1 MTLWVIFGLM
11 TATAVFAVV
20 WPLVRYRTAARSGS
34 DIAVYRDQLDEVG
47 RDLATGLIGKTE
59 AQAARVEISRRLLA
73 ADAAAQ
79 AAPAASSPVAAAWR
93 RRAVVLVALVLL
105 PAGAA
110 ALYLRIGSP
119 DLASATVAAEQ
130 TVAPGQ
136 EASVATMVAKV
147 EAHLQQNPKDGRGWE
162 VLAPVYLQIGRYAD
176 SVNAWRNTL
185 QLLGENADRLANL
198 GESLM
203 AEANGIVT
211 ADAKAAFVRAVT
223 LDSTT
228 VSARYYLG
236 IAAEQDGQRDKAAKI
251 WRDLIA
257 DAPPG
262 AHWLSQ
268 VRTALARVDGKA
280 PATPPGLNAAQLA
293 VAGKQPPG
301 QQSDQPPAPQPDMI
315 RGMVDRLAARL
326 KKDGSDPDGWVRL
339 VRSYKVLGEP
349 DKATAAAADARKALA
364 GDSGKLQQLETALK
378 DLAAENTPAPSPAPA
393 PSPNAAQMAA
403 AGKQPPAQ
411 QADMIRGMV
420 DRLAARLKKDGSDP
434 DGWVRLVRSYKV
446 LGEPDKATAAAADAR
461 QVLASDPAKLKQFET
476 GLKDLDAGK
485 TAASA
490 PMPAP
495 APMPNAGTA
504 PGHQQD
510 AQSMV
515 EHLAER
521 LKKSGSDPQ
530 GWLMLTRSYLTLGEK
545 DKATAAINDGRRAL
559 TGDPAKLA
567 EFNEALKRFKINE

>member
-1 MTLWVIFGLM
+1 MVLWVILGLM
-11 TATAVFAVV
+11 TAAAVFAVV
-20 WPLVRYRTAARSGS
+20 WPLVRYGSAVRSGN
-34 DIAVYRDQLDEVG
+34 DIAVYRDQLDEVD

-79 AAPAASSPVAAAWR
+79 AAPAPSNPAAATWR
-93 RRAVVLVALVLL
+93 RRAVALVALVLL

-110 ALYLRIGSP
+110 TLYLRIGSP
-119 DLASATVAAEQ
+119 ELASATFAAEQ
-130 TVAPGQ
+130 NASAGRQ
-136 EASVATMVAKV
+136 ASVEAMVAKV
-147 EAHLQQNPKDGRGWE
+147 EAHLQQNPNDGRGWE
-162 VLAPVYLQIGRYAD
+162 VLAPVYLQLGRYTD
-176 SVNAWRNTL
+176 SVNAWRNVL
-185 QLLGENADRLANL
+185 QLLGENAEREANL

-211 ADAKAAFVRAVT
+211 DAAKAAFVRAVT
-223 LDSTT
+223 LDSTI

-262 AHWLSQ
+262 AHWLGQ
-268 VRTALARVDGKA
+268 VRTALARVEGKA

-293 VAGKQPPG
+293 VAGKQPPA
-301 QQSDQPPAPQPDMI
+301 QQSDQPPAPQSDMI
-315 RGMVDRLAARL
+315 RGMVDRLGARL

-339 VRSYKVLGEP
+339 VRSYKVLGEL
-349 DKATAAAADARKALA
+349 DKATAATADARKALA
-364 GDSGKLQQLETALK
+364 GDAGKLKQFETALK
-378 DLAAENTPAPSPAPA
+378 DLD
-393 PSPNAAQMAA
+393 
-403 AGKQPPAQ
+403 AGT
-411 QADMIRGMV
+411 
-420 DRLAARLKKDGSDP
+420 
-434 DGWVRLVRSYKV
+434 
-446 LGEPDKATAAAADAR
+446 TAAA
-461 QVLASDPAKLKQFET
+461 VPT
-476 GLKDLDAGK
+476 PG
-485 TAASA
+485 
-490 PMPAP
+490 PAP
-495 APMPNAGTA
+495 VPKTGTA

-545 DKATAAINDGRRAL
+545 DKATAAISDGRRAL
-559 TGDPAKLA
+559 AGDPAKLA
-567 EFNEALKRFKINE
+567 EFNAALKRFKIDE